1 MNTNGSCLTRIRA
14 SAQHQSGA
22 AARIGQVV
30 LKSPF
35 RIRNLSIEELAKV
48 CGASPATVYRFCR
61 GLGYEGYR
69 EFQLDLAA
77 SMANADVVSLEEFVE
92 GASPM
97 NILHGVFEY
106 NRQGLADTEKMLGEA
121 EMTQVAR
128 LIYRSRKVLL
138 LGLGSSALVA
148 RRGEEVLMSLGLT
161 AIAITDPYTQIF
173 ATENVGRKDVVIG
186 ISHTGR
192 TRHIVEAIRAARRM
206 GGRTVAITNYPRS
219 ALAEA
224 SDFRLL
230 TAFREHRINAAV
242 SSSIIPQLCIIA
254 SIHFILGSWAGGKAM
269 KLAME
274 AEQRAQKVLRAL
286 EKS

>member
-1 MNTNGSCLTRIRA
+1 MSTNGSCLLRIR
-14 SAQHQSGA
+14 SSLQSKSGA

-30 LKSPF
+30 LKSPL
-35 RIRNLSIEELAKV
+35 RVRNLSIEALAQT
-48 CGASPATVYRFCR
+48 CRSSPATVYRFCR
-61 GLGYEGYR
+61 ALGYEGYR

-77 SMANADVVSLEEFVE
+77 SIADANVVTLEDFVE
-92 GASPM
+92 GASPRS
-97 NILHGVFEY
+97 ILHGVFEY
-106 NRQGLADTEKMLGEA
+106 NRQGLTDTEKMLSEA

-128 LIYRSRKVLL
+128 HIYRSRKVIL

-173 ATENVGRKDVVIG
+173 ATENVGPKDVAIG
-186 ISHTGR
+186 ISHTGN
-192 TRHIVEAIRAARRM
+192 TRQIVEAIQAARRR
-206 GGRTVAITNYPRS
+206 GARTVAITNYPRS
-219 ALAEA
+219 ALAET

-254 SIHFILGSWAGGKAM
+254 SIHFILGSWAGGKAK
-269 KLAME
+269 KLASE
-274 AEQRAQKVLRAL
+274 AEQRAQKNLRAL
-286 EKS
+286 E